1 MGTLLAPVVH
11 LPAVPALSRRRDVS
25 CWLAF
30 VQEAFATVP
39 GRGWHSRVVWQRVA
53 GWRRELS
60 GLPAADVATLELAA
74 LLHDIGR
81 AIDPLDLEP
90 HALVGAQFLDE
101 LGLTDV
107 APLVAHH
114 SGARLEAAARG
125 MEHLDRWQPADPQ
138 LQALLDHAD
147 RTVNSR
153 GQMVTCEQR
162 REDLVAR
169 FGAASAQVVRFDL
182 LLPGSQATEA
192 WLAAR
197 RVTRG

>member
-1 MGTLLAPVVH
+1 MGVLRAPVAH
-11 LPAVPALSRRRDVS
+11 LPAIPVASRRRDVS

-30 VQEAFATVP
+30 VQEAFAKVP
-39 GRGWHSRVVWQRVA
+39 GRGWHSRVVWQRVV
-53 GWRRELS
+53 GWRRELAE
-60 GLPAADVATLELAA
+60 LPAADRATLELAA

-90 HALVGAQFLDE
+90 HAVVGAQFLDDI
-101 LGLTDV
+101 GLTDV

-125 MEHLDRWQPADPQ
+125 MEHLDRWRHADPV
-138 LQALLDHAD
+138 LQPLLDYAD

-153 GQMVTCEQR
+153 GQMVTLDQR
-162 REDLVAR
+162 RDDLTSR
-169 FGAASAQVVRFDL
+169 FGAASPQVVRFEL
-182 LLPGSQATEA
+182 LLPDAQATEA

-197 RVTRG
+197 R